1 MGCIRTGEIAMTTTT
16 RRMTLEEYLD
26 YDDGTD
32 TRYELVNGEL
42 AEVPSESDLNNLIA
56 VYLLAEFLRFM
67 PVRLLRRGTEVVV
80 NGYRTTTRIPDLIV
94 LTDDLAAALS
104 GAKRSV
110 IMPDMPPPALV
121 VEIVSPGTT
130 NEARDYR
137 YKRSEYAARSIA
149 EYWIVDPQ
157 QAQITV
163 LTLVAGLYE
172 EAVFKGNDR
181 LVSST
186 LPNLDLTPAQVL
198 QAGDSE

>member
-1 MGCIRTGEIAMTTTT
+1 MTTTT

-42 AEVPSESDLNNLIA
+42 AEVLSESDLNNLIA
-56 VYLLAEFLRFM
+56 VYLLAEFLRFI

-80 NGYRTTTRIPDLIV
+80 NGYRTTTRIPDLMV
-94 LTDDLAAALS
+94 LTEDLATALT

-110 IMPDMPPPALV
+110 VMPNMPPPVLV
-121 VEIVSPGTT
+121 VKVVSPGTT

-149 EYWIVDPQ
+149 EYWVVDPQ

-181 LVSST
+181 LISFT

-198 QAGDSE
+198 QAGASE

>member
-1 MGCIRTGEIAMTTTT
+1 MTTTT

-42 AEVPSESDLNNLIA
+42 AEVLSESDLNNLIA
-56 VYLLAEFLRFM
+56 VYLLAEFLRFI

-80 NGYRTTTRIPDLIV
+80 NGYQITTRIPDLMV
-94 LTDDLAAALS
+94 LTEDLATALT

-110 IMPDMPPPALV
+110 VMPDMPPPVLV
-121 VEIVSPGTT
+121 VEVVSPGTT

-137 YKRSEYAARSIA
+137 HKRSEYAARSIA
-149 EYWIVDPQ
+149 EYWVVDPQ

-172 EAVFKGNDR
+172 EAVFKGND
-181 LVSST
+181 LLISST
-186 LPNLDLTPAQVL
+186 LPNLDLTPAQVI
-198 QAGDSE
+198 QAGASE

>member
-1 MGCIRTGEIAMTTTT
+1 MTTTT

-42 AEVPSESDLNNLIA
+42 AEVLSESDLNNLIA
-56 VYLLAEFLRFM
+56 VYLLAEFLRFI

-80 NGYRTTTRIPDLIV
+80 NGYQITTRIPDLMV
-94 LTDDLAAALS
+94 LTEDLATALT

-110 IMPDMPPPALV
+110 VMPDMPPPVLV
-121 VEIVSPGTT
+121 VEVVSPGTT

-149 EYWIVDPQ
+149 EYWVVDPQ

-172 EAVFKGNDR
+172 EAVFKGND
-181 LVSST
+181 LLISST
-186 LPNLDLTPAQVL
+186 LPNLDLTPAQVI
-198 QAGDSE
+198 QAGASE

>member
-1 MGCIRTGEIAMTTTT
+1 MTTTT

-42 AEVPSESDLNNLIA
+42 AEVLSESDLNNLIA
-56 VYLLAEFLRFM
+56 VYLLAEFLRFI
-67 PVRLLRRGTEVVV
+67 PVRLLRRVTEVVV
-80 NGYRTTTRIPDLIV
+80 NGYRTTTRIPDLMV
-94 LTDDLAAALS
+94 LTEDLATALT

-110 IMPDMPPPALV
+110 VMPDMPPPVLV
-121 VEIVSPGTT
+121 VEVVSPGTT

-137 YKRSEYAARSIA
+137 HKRSEYAARSIA
-149 EYWIVDPQ
+149 EYWVVDPQ

-181 LVSST
+181 LISST
-186 LPNLDLTPAQVL
+186 LPNLDLTPAQVI
-198 QAGDSE
+198 QAGASE